1 MTLFETGSSLRY
13 SKLTSLDFRGLSP
26 PSFCRYTKGKYP
38 LRYYKRKM
46 NRKFRW
52 YNFADPRFLRGE
64 AARIEKEA
72 QGMGLTGQSSPLPG
86 RTNSI
91 PKASPTSGGGGA
103 KRCEKGKACKATCI
117 HKLDECLEEFP
128 ESINDSIRSISRLLA
143 EQVESGRITEEKAE
157 EVASTFKGLDKGQL
171 KAFENYE
178 KLIDSGK
185 ATDSEKD
192 AVARLLVSTIVTPGQ
207 DRNAPRVLSFDDI
220 ESILKPGKLDELEKA
235 YQNSFSA
242 DGKFDPSQ
250 KGGMGNLIRQ
260 KHLVNEISDEVAS
273 AAYGMLPSKV
283 RSAIDKAGAV
293 KGEGV
298 MYAGDDKEGN
308 PTFSSDPTRAR
319 GLFLVKRWME
329 QGGIDPYTGKP
340 IDIRNA
346 EPEHMVAFAHAL
358 AKGGGGDQ
366 PRNLLWS
373 AAAPNNQKAGA
384 GDNFLQWKKT
394 LENYKAMGRE
404 EYEKMVFNPAIE
416 GATARKGKKEQAPTA
431 LAQALNSMSIEERVA
446 GVRKLIDSYGK
457 EVRYLIRAGGIGW
470 QHQDRDLDHRMGGK
484 PAFMDNGVPRVPG
497 MKVKPSTAVLVA
509 LAAVDPSRKPELMS
523 RLEELRKSRI
533 LSDSEAERVRGNNSA
548 RLALQAQKSKEY
560 GDALATTLT
569 KYVSNLGMLLQ

>member
-1 MTLFETGSSLRY
+1 MTQ
-13 SKLTSLDFRGLSP
+13 
-26 PSFCRYTKGKYP
+26 
-38 LRYYKRKM
+38 
-46 NRKFRW
+46 KFHW

-64 AARIEKEA
+64 DARIEQEA
-72 QGMGLTGQSSPLPG
+72 QRIGLTGESSPIPV
-86 RTNSI
+86 RTTST
-91 PKASPTSGGGGA
+91 PQASTSGGGEGS
-103 KRCEKGKACKATCI
+103 KRCQKGKSCKATCI
-117 HKLDECLEEFP
+117 YKLDECLEEFP
-128 ESINDSIRSISRLLA
+128 ESINDSIRSVSRLLA

-171 KAFENYE
+171 KAFETYE

-185 ATDSEKD
+185 ATDAEKD
-192 AVARLLVSTIVTPGQ
+192 MVARLLVSTIVTPGQ
-207 DRNAPRVLSFDDI
+207 DRNAPRVMSFDDI
-220 ESILKPGKLDELEKA
+220 EAVLKPGRLEELEKA
-235 YQNSFSA
+235 YQSSFNTE
-242 DGKFDPSQ
+242 GKFDPSQ
-250 KGGMGNLIRQ
+250 KGGMGDLIRQ
-260 KHLVNEISDEVAS
+260 KHLVNEISDEVAL

-298 MYAGDDKEGN
+298 MYAGDDKDGN

-394 LENYKAMGRE
+394 LEDYRAMGRD
-404 EYEKMVFNPAIE
+404 EYERRVFRPAIE
-416 GATARKGKKEQAPTA
+416 GASARKGKKEQAPTA
-431 LAQALNSMSIEERVA
+431 LAQALDSMSAEERVA
-446 GVRKLIDSYGK
+446 GVRRLAETYGK
-457 EVRYLIRAGGIGW
+457 EVRYLIRAAGVGW
-470 QHQDRDLDHRMGGK
+470 QHQDRDLDHRLGGK
-484 PAFMDNGVPRVPG
+484 PASMDNGVPRVPG
-497 MKVKPSTAVLVA
+497 TKVKPSTAVLVA
-509 LAAVDPSRKPELMS
+509 LAAIDPSRKAQLLDK
-523 RLEELRKSRI
+523 LEELRKARI
-533 LSDSEAERVRGNNSA
+533 LSDSEAQQVRGDNAA
-548 RLALQAQKSKEY
+548 RLGLQKQKSEQY
-560 GDALATTLT
+560 GNALAAVLT
-569 KYVSNLGMLLQ
+569 EYVPNLNVLLE